1 MKSLVLSAFEPF
13 GNDDINSSA
22 IVMDMIPDVCKTVSI
37 TKVVL
42 PVVYKTAWA
51 VLTEAIQ
58 RVKPDFVLCM
68 GQAGGR
74 SKISLE
80 TIAVNINNSESPD
93 NQGQILKDNT
103 IITGGE
109 IAYSSGLPVFRM
121 LAACDTELAVASY
134 SAGTFVCNDLFYRML
149 YDEQNGTKESK
160 TGFVHLPYTEHFG
173 RIPFIASNKQVETII
188 AMISA
193 LED

>member
-1 MKSLVLSAFEPF
+1 
-13 GNDDINSSA
+13 NDDINSSA